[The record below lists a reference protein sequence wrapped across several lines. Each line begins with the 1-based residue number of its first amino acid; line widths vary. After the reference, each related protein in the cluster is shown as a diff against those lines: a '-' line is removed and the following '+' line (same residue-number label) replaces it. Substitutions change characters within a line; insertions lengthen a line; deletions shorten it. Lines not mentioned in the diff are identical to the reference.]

1 MSQRQIL
8 DQNGIS
14 IVRDRQSVFNAVE
27 QEDPNS
33 VTYYDHHTQKIIK
46 GSSNEHG
53 LLPSRHP
60 SDVMCDMKEYFIQK
74 DRYDK
79 KQISFDQFVTRPFK
93 KEFQDSAYKYF
104 TVIEELK
111 HSDNNLL
118 EASNITN
125 KLQEINERDN
135 IFEAAEINADHF
147 ASLKTASI
155 QQILVAIDNEQHQL
169 DSLITTITSNTLN
182 DYEIM
187 IWGKNDKLVTRDIGF
202 DGIPSGILPPKYTTR
217 SIGNQ
222 LNGTL
227 VTFNGNVA
235 MTAFDVDIN
244 APINR
249 MLAGAIEED
258 KQKMIAETL
267 NSVDIFEETI
277 SVDWDTQNTAETRP
291 LAKAH
296 MDIEAR
302 IQAIA
307 DQYLGED
314 VGLFSDRATRY
325 LYEDNQAGWNNNNS
339 MQVTSA
345 GQAAELRRN
354 RVETNAPRL
363 AGYPWV
369 IDTFATPNTLTLV
382 EKKAIYMNQGARRM
396 SSITHPVLRTYGTVT
411 LEWYKVSLMFPELAR
426 RLTSMT

>member
-1 MSQRQIL
+1 MDNR
-8 DQNGIS
+8 GIS
-14 IVRDRQSVFNAVE
+14 IVKDRQSVFNALE

-33 VTYYDHHTQKIIK
+33 VTYFDYSTNKIVK

-60 SDVMCDMKEYFIQK
+60 SDVMCDMVEYFKQK
-74 DRYDK
+74 DRYEK
-79 KQISFDQFVTRPFK
+79 EQISWDQFVTRPFK
-93 KEFQDSAYKYF
+93 QEYQDDAYKYF
-104 TVIEELK
+104 TAVEEIK
-111 HSDNNLL
+111 RKDNNLL
-118 EASNITN
+118 EASNVTGT
-125 KLQEINERDN
+125 LQEINERDN

-155 QQILVAIDNEQHQL
+155 QQILVAIDNTQHSL
-169 DSLITTITSNTLN
+169 DQLITTITSNTLN

-217 SIGNQ
+217 AIGNQ

-267 NSVDIFEETI
+267 NSAAIFEETI
-277 SVDWDTQNTAETRP
+277 SVDWDTLNASSTRP
-291 LAKAH
+291 AAQAH

-325 LYEDNQAGWNNNNS
+325 LYEDNQAGWNNNNP
-339 MQVTSA
+339 MLVTSA
-345 GQAAELRRN
+345 GQNAQLKRN
-354 RVETNAPRL
+354 YVDTNAPRL
-363 AGYPWV
+363 QGYPWV
-369 IDTFATPNTLTLV
+369 VDNLATANTLTLV
-382 EKKAIYMNQGARRM
+382 EKRAIYMNQGARRM

-411 LEWYKVSLMFPELAR
+411 LEFYKVSLMFPELAR
-426 RLTSMT
+426 RLTSLT

>member
-1 MSQRQIL
+1 MKQIL
-8 DQNGIS
+8 DQKGIS
-14 IVRDRQSVFNAVE
+14 IVRDRQSVLNAVE

-33 VTYYDHHTQKIIK
+33 VTYFDYHTNKIIK

-53 LLPSRHP
+53 LLPSKHP
-60 SDVMCDMKEYFIQK
+60 SDVMCDMVEYFRQK
-74 DRYDK
+74 DRYEK
-79 KQISFDQFVTRPFK
+79 NQISWDQFVTRPFRQ
-93 KEFQDSAYKYF
+93 EWQDSAYKYF
-104 TVIEELK
+104 SAVEEIK
-111 HSDNNLL
+111 HKDNNLL
-118 EASNITN
+118 EASNVTDT
-125 KLQEINERDN
+125 LQSINERDN

-155 QQILVAIDNEQHQL
+155 QQILVAIDNTQHNL
-169 DSLITTITSNTLN
+169 DQLITTVTSNTLN
-182 DYEIM
+182 DYEVM
-187 IWGKNDKLVTRDIGF
+187 IWGHNDKLVTRDIGF

-217 SIGNQ
+217 AIGNQ

-249 MLAGAIEED
+249 MLQGAIEED

-291 LAKAH
+291 AAKAH
-296 MDIEAR
+296 FDIEAR

-307 DQYLGED
+307 DQLLGED

-325 LYEDNQAGWNNNNS
+325 LYDDNQAGWNNSNT

-345 GQAAELRRN
+345 GQNVQLKRN
-354 RVETNAPRL
+354 TVDTNAPRL

-369 IDTFATPNTLTLV
+369 IDNLATPNTLTFV
-382 EKKAIYMNQGARRM
+382 EKRAIYMNQGPRRM
-396 SSITHPVLRTYGTVT
+396 SSITHPVLRTYGNVT
-411 LEWYKVSLMFPELAR
+411 LEFYKVSLMFPELAR
-426 RLTSMT
+426 RLTSLT

>member
-1 MSQRQIL
+1 VSTIL
-8 DQNGIS
+8 DKNGIS

-33 VTYYDHHTQKIIK
+33 VTYYDYSTDKIIK

-74 DRYDK
+74 DRYEK
-79 KQISFDQFVTRPFK
+79 GQISYDQFITRPFRQ
-93 KEFQDSAYKYF
+93 EFQDSAYKYF
-104 TVIEELK
+104 TAVQEIK
-111 HSDNNLL
+111 HKPDNNLL
-118 EASNITN
+118 EASNVTDT
-125 KLQEINERDN
+125 LQTINERDN

-155 QQILVAIDNEQHQL
+155 QQILVAIDTRQHNL
-169 DSLITTITSNTLN
+169 DQLITTITSNTLN

-187 IWGKNDKLVTRDIGF
+187 IWGKNDKLVTRDVGF

-227 VTFNGNVA
+227 ATFNGNVA

-267 NSVDIFEETI
+267 NSAAIFEETI
-277 SVDWDTQNTAETRP
+277 TVDWDTLNASNTRP
-291 LAKAH
+291 EAKAH
-296 MDIEAR
+296 FDIEAR

-307 DQYLGED
+307 DQFLGED

-325 LYEDNQAGWNNNNS
+325 LYDDNQAGWNNSNN
-339 MQVTSA
+339 MLVTSA
-345 GQAAELRRN
+345 GQDVELKKN
-354 RVETNAPRL
+354 RVDTNAPRL

-369 IDTFATPNTLTLV
+369 IDNLATANTLTLV
-382 EKKAIYMNQGARRM
+382 EKRAIYMNQGPRRM

-411 LEWYKVSLMFPELAR
+411 LEFYKTSLMFPELAR
-426 RLTSMT
+426 RLTSLT

>member
-8 DQNGIS
+8 DQNGVS

-33 VTYYDHHTQKIIK
+33 VVYYDYKTEKIIK

-74 DRYDK
+74 DRYEK
-79 KQISFDQFVTRPFK
+79 GQISWDQFVTRPFK
-93 KEFQDSAYKYF
+93 QEYQDSAYKYF
-104 TVIEELK
+104 TAVEELK
-111 HSDNNLL
+111 HGDNNLL
-118 EASNITN
+118 EASNVTN
-125 KLQEINERDN
+125 TLQYINERDN

-155 QQILVAIDNEQHQL
+155 QQILVAIDNTQHQL

-217 SIGNQ
+217 AIGNQ

-227 VTFNGNVA
+227 ATFNGNVA

-267 NSVDIFEETI
+267 NGVGIFEEAI

-291 LAKAH
+291 AAKAH
-296 MDIEAR
+296 FDIEAR

-307 DQYLGED
+307 DQFLGED
-314 VGLFSDRATRY
+314 IGLFSDRATRY
-325 LYEDNQAGWNNNNS
+325 LYDDNQAGWNNNNS

-345 GQAAELRRN
+345 GQSVELRRN
-354 RVETNAPRL
+354 RVDTNAPRL

-369 IDTFATPNTLTLV
+369 IDNLATPNTLTLV
-382 EKKAIYMNQGARRM
+382 EKRAIYMNQGARRM

-411 LEWYKVSLMFPELAR
+411 LEFYKVSLMFPELAR

>member
-1 MSQRQIL
+1 MSQIF
-8 DQNGIS
+8 DKNIS
-14 IVRDRQSVFNAVE
+14 IIKDRESVFNAVS

-33 VTYYDHHTQKIIK
+33 VTYYDYHTEKIIK

-60 SDVMCDMKEYFIQK
+60 SDVMCDMREYFIQK

-79 KQISFDQFVTRPFK
+79 GHISFDQFVTRPFRQ
-93 KEFQDSAYKYF
+93 EWQDDAYKYF

-111 HSDNNLL
+111 HKDNNLL
-118 EASNITN
+118 EASNVNDTL
-125 KLQEINERDN
+125 LQINERDN

-155 QQILVAIDNEQHQL
+155 QQVLIAIDNTQHNLDQL
-169 DSLITTITSNTLN
+169 VTTITSNTLN

-217 SIGNQ
+217 KIGNQ

-235 MTAFDVDIN
+235 MTAFDTDVN
-244 APINR
+244 AQINR
-249 MLAGAIEED
+249 QLAGAIDED
-258 KQKMIAETL
+258 KQIMIAETL
-267 NSVDIFEETI
+267 NGAGIFEETI
-277 SVDWDTQNTAETRP
+277 SVDWDTLNGTSTRP
-291 LAKAH
+291 AAQAQT
-296 MDIEAR
+296 DIETR

-307 DQYLGED
+307 DQFLGED

-325 LYEDNQAGWNNNNS
+325 LYEDNQAGWNANNP
-339 MQVTSA
+339 MLVTSA
-345 GQAAELRRN
+345 VPPAQLKRN
-354 RVETNAPRL
+354 YVDTNAPRL
-363 AGYPWV
+363 QGYTWV
-369 IDTFATPNTLTLV
+369 VDNLATANTLTLV
-382 EKKAIYMNQGARRM
+382 EKKAIYLNQGARRM